1 MRATFLLVTLLLP
14 ACSVPRFQASKI
26 VEMEIPVA
34 QAIRLHCKTHNGA
47 IKVMRGDSANTVHV
61 HAELTAR
68 GHSQGEADVRLG
80 RIDVG
85 VTHDGDTLRIFGEY
99 PHAAFAGD
107 APTFSFTLLVPEH
120 MALTLR
126 SHNGGVATTGTT
138 GPVDIETH
146 NGAVAAMA
154 ASTSARVKTHNGA
167 VCVLLD
173 ADDALDTQIET
184 HNGGVLVALH
194 GGCHGWLTAETH
206 NGRLSLPAGAQEATV
221 ERRSMRCR
229 IGSETTTGKLDIR
242 SHNGAIEVQ

>member
-14 ACSVPRFQASKI
+14 ACSAPRFQATKT
-26 VEMEIPVA
+26 VEMEIPVT

-47 IKVMRGDSANTVHV
+47 IKVLRGDSTTTVQV

-68 GHSQGEADVRLG
+68 GHTQGEADERLA
-80 RIDVG
+80 RLDVG
-85 VTHDGDTLRIFGEY
+85 MTQDGDTLRIFGEY

-107 APTFSFTLLVPEH
+107 APTFSFTLQVPEH

-126 SHNGGVATTGTT
+126 SHNGGVATAGTT

-146 NGAVAAMA
+146 NGAVYV
-154 ASTSARVKTHNGA
+154 R
-167 VCVLLD
+167 LD

-184 HNGGVLVALH
+184 HNGGVLVALQ

-229 IGSETTTGKLDIR
+229 IGPETTTGKLDIR